1 MSESHRSYHIAGFNG
16 KASVRTSREYRR
28 INERRKK
35 KAMNKIIIDMPNKE
49 LNDAVKGKVQGMM
62 ESTEEIKP
70 RASEVIDDDSIIGL
84 GNHICRLIKEYEEMY
99 NGKK

>member
-35 KAMNKIIIDMPNKE
+35 KAMDKIKIDMPNKGLE
-49 LNDAVKGKVQGMM
+49 DATKDKVQGIIQSAK
-62 ESTEEIKP
+62 ESNP
-70 RASEVIDDDSIIGL
+70 RVPEDSIIGGIYKL
-84 GNHICRLIKEYEEMY
+84 EQLLIER
-99 NGKK
+99 KKLCQK

>member
-1 MSESHRSYHIAGFNG
+1 MSESNQSYHVAGFNG

-35 KAMNKIIIDMPNKE
+35 KAMGKIIIDMPNKE

-62 ESTEEIKP
+62 ESTKESNPRVPEDSILGMAITMKRLSEEIK
-70 RASEVIDDDSIIGL
+70 
-84 GNHICRLIKEYEEMY
+84 
-99 NGKK
+99 NGKT

>member
-16 KASVRTSREYRR
+16 KASVRTNREYRR

-70 RASEVIDDDSIIGL
+70 RASEVIDDDSIIGR
-84 GNHICRLIKEYEEMY
+84 GNKICKLVRELEEMM
-99 NGKK
+99 NGKT